1 MAQQYQTPQNQNQ
14 QYSPNPWVGTAAGI
28 AYPHIKSALGFGT
41 SNIPGS
47 ATLPAGSV
55 GSYGAGAIS
64 VPAGQAVP
72 SGFTGIATDA
82 ATGATIA
89 SPATTSWW
97 ANPVMNPYLGIA
109 SGLAG
114 GYNIAHNFGQ
124 LDPMSGALS
133 GAGVAAGLGGA
144 GSLAGL
150 AGMSA
155 IGGPVGLLAGAAIGA
170 GLSVFKKS
178 GKHKDN
184 VTRDKLRG
192 KLKES
197 GVLDQDTNFTLADGS
212 KFYAGKDG
220 GSHAYDLDT
229 SKNFAEQARG
239 YAIPLAR
246 LMGYGEQGPTEWM
259 AGYTANAA
267 TSNAKS
273 EADVK
278 ANIRAIADKMG
289 GIDTI
294 KNGLTQLMK
303 NQKISKEEYD
313 AALNGVDSFYEVGAY
328 GSGKNSGKKSSPKQ
342 QAPIVVQVQQ
352 QESDPLVDW
361 MPKPIKTDVM
371 PGDTMSAPPA
381 ASTSYGS
388 LLQEMARRAGYG
400 A

>member
-1 MAQQYQTPQNQNQ
+1 MAQQTQQNQNQ
-14 QYSPNPWVGTAAGI
+14 QYSINPGVSFGASL
-28 AYPHIKSALGFGT
+28 AYPHVKDMMGFGT
-41 SNIPGS
+41 GS
-47 ATLPAGSV
+47 GSAAATLPAGSA

-72 SGFTGIATDA
+72 SGFTGVATDA

-89 SPATTSWW
+89 SPATGAWW
-97 ANPVMNPYLGIA
+97 ANPVMNPYLGVA
-109 SGLAG
+109 AGLAG
-114 GYNIAHNFGQ
+114 GYNLVHNFGQ
-124 LDPMSGALS
+124 LDPLSGGLS
-133 GAGVAAGLGGA
+133 GAGIAAGLGGA

-155 IGGPVGLLAGAAIGA
+155 IGGPAGLAAGALIGVGLSA
-170 GLSVFKKS
+170 FKKS

-184 VTRDKLRG
+184 VVRDKLRG
-192 KLKES
+192 NLKEA

-212 KFYAGKDG
+212 KFYAGLDG

-273 EADVK
+273 EGDVR
-278 ANIRAIADKMG
+278 ANIRSIADKMG
-289 GIDTI
+289 GIDSI
-294 KNGLTQLMK
+294 KSGLSQLMENK
-303 NQKISKEEYD
+303 KISKEEYD

-328 GSGKNSGKKSSPKQ
+328 GSNKGGGKKQSSPKA

-361 MPKPIKTDVM
+361 MPKQIKTDVL
-371 PGDTMSAPPA
+371 PGDTMAAPPA
-381 ASTSYGS
+381 GSTGYGS
-388 LLQEMARRAGYG
+388 LLQEMARRAG
-400 A
+400 ARI

>member
-1 MAQQYQTPQNQNQ
+1 MAQNQTPKNQNQ
-14 QYSPNPWVGTAAGI
+14 QYSLNSFAGPAAGI
-28 AYPHIKSALGFGT
+28 AYPHVKDALGFGT
-41 SNIPGS
+41 SNVP
-47 ATLPAGSV
+47 ATLPAGAT

-89 SPATTSWW
+89 APATATSWW
-97 ANPVMNPYLGIA
+97 ANPVMNPYLGVA
-109 SGLAG
+109 AGLAG
-114 GYNIAHNFGQ
+114 GYNIASNFGQ
-124 LDPMSGALS
+124 LDPMGGAMS
-133 GAGVAAGLGGA
+133 GAGVAAGLGGI

-155 IGGPVGLLAGAAIGA
+155 IGGPVGLLAGAAVGA
-170 GLSVFKKS
+170 GLSAFKKS

-192 KLKES
+192 NLKEA

-273 EADVK
+273 EGDVR
-278 ANIRAIADKMG
+278 ANIRSIADKMG
-289 GIDTI
+289 GIDSI
-294 KNGLTQLMK
+294 KSGLSQLMDNK
-303 NQKISKEEYD
+303 KISKEEYD

-328 GSGKNSGKKSSPKQ
+328 GGGQGGSKKQSSPKA

-361 MPKPIKTDVM
+361 MPKQIKTDVL
-371 PGDTMSAPPA
+371 PGDTMAAPPA
-381 ASTSYGS
+381 GSTGYGS
-388 LLQEMARRAGYG
+388 LLQEMARRAG
-400 A
+400 ARI